1 MEPNVFFSPESP
13 ASLLSSSSSSSH
25 YTSPHLTSPPPSTR
39 FVTYNSCSITRLAS
53 LSCLRQDCPQTG
65 GHSPIT
71 TVATLA
77 DPNELFLPGER
88 QNNLA
93 MSSSSVPLL
102 RPPVPGN
109 RSNAG
114 SPRAPK
120 LTLGIPPSPNAKPVN
135 GNGVPAADAPQP
147 LSQPQPQQP
156 ARPAPPSL
164 RLATPMGSSQ
174 HVPQETTRVANGRPA
189 PPQLSTNGLGVNGHG
204 GSEGK
209 GSGPTSANS
218 QYSALSFAMGLRQGS
233 GGNSDPSSAI
243 GSVYSDGDGSVAMER
258 ENSVNG
264 LLPDLDKLSL
274 EKGRPLD
281 VEDLD
286 DEGWHAASE
295 QKKIVELGSLGEGA
309 GGAVTRCKLKDGKTV
324 FALKIITTDPNP
336 DVKKQIVRE
345 LNFNKDCASEHI
357 CRYYGAFMDKST
369 GTISIAMEFCEGG
382 SLDSIYKE
390 VKKLGG
396 RTGEKV
402 LGKVAEGVLNG
413 LTYLHSR
420 KIIHRDIKPSNIL
433 LCRDGQV
440 KLCDFGVSG
449 EFGTKG
455 DANTFIGTSYYM
467 APERITGQ
475 SYTITSDVWSLGVT
489 LLEVA
494 QHRFPFPA
502 DGTEMQPRAGL
513 IDLLTYIVRQPIPKL
528 KDEPENGIKWSE
540 NFKYFIECCLEKEP
554 PRRAT
559 PWRML
564 EHPWMQDMKNKKVN
578 MANFVKQVWGWE
590 E

>member
-1 MEPNVFFSPESP
+1 M
-13 ASLLSSSSSSSH
+13 SSNN
-25 YTSPHLTSPPPSTR
+25 TAD
-39 FVTYNSCSITRLAS
+39 LA
-53 LSCLRQDCPQTG
+53 T
-65 GHSPIT
+65 
-71 TVATLA
+71 AA
-77 DPNELFLPGER
+77 DPNELFLPGDR
-88 QNNLA
+88 QNNLVDN
-93 MSSSSVPLL
+93 MPSSTAAAAPVPLL
-102 RPPVPGN
+102 RPPVPGRN
-109 RSNAG
+109 RNNSNA
-114 SPRAPK
+114 PKPK
-120 LTLGIPPSPNAKPVN
+120 LTLGIPPSPNTRPLVN
-135 GNGVPAADAPQP
+135 GNPVPATQAAPPQIQP
-147 LSQPQPQQP
+147 PRP
-156 ARPAPPSL
+156 ANRPAPPQL
-164 RLATPMGSSQ
+164 RLATPMGSSSE
-174 HVPQETTRVANGRPA
+174 VPQEMPRMVNGRPA
-189 PPQLSTNGLGVNGHG
+189 PPPLVTTNVNDANNHSGNYTYLD
-204 GSEGK
+204 GK
-209 GSGPTSANS
+209 ASGPASASSSN
-218 QYSALSFAMGLRQGS
+218 YSTLSFAMGLRQPP
-233 GGNSDPSSAI
+233 GGTPDPSSAI
-243 GSVYSDGDGSVAMER
+243 SSVYSDR
-258 ENSVNG
+258 ENGVPERDNSSVNG
-264 LLPDLDKLSL
+264 LIPDLDKLSL

-281 VEDLD
+281 VDDLD
-286 DEGWHAASE
+286 DEGWLAASE

-309 GGAVTRCKLKDGKTV
+309 GGAVTRCRLKEGKTV

-345 LNFNKDCASEHI
+345 LNFNKHCASDHI

-369 GTISIAMEFCEGG
+369 GTISISMEFCEGG

-390 VKKLGG
+390 VRKLGG

-413 LTYLHSR
+413 LTYLHGR

-433 LCRDGQV
+433 LCRNGQV

-528 KDEPENGIKWSE
+528 KDEPQNGIRWSDS
-540 NFKYFIECCLEKEP
+540 FKYFIECCLEKEP

-564 EHPWMQDMKNKKVN
+564 EHPWMVDMKGKKKVN
-578 MANFVKQVWGWE
+578 MANFLKQVWDWKE
-590 E
+590 

>member
-1 MEPNVFFSPESP
+1 
-13 ASLLSSSSSSSH
+13 
-25 YTSPHLTSPPPSTR
+25 
-39 FVTYNSCSITRLAS
+39 
-53 LSCLRQDCPQTG
+53 
-65 GHSPIT
+65 
-71 TVATLA
+71 
-77 DPNELFLPGER
+77 
-88 QNNLA
+88 
-93 MSSSSVPLL
+93 MSSSPAVPLL
-102 RPPVPGN
+102 KPPVPGN
-109 RSNAG
+109 RSHNG

-120 LTLGIPPSPNAKPVN
+120 LTLGIPPSPNARPVPS
-135 GNGVPAADAPQP
+135 NGVPVAPP
-147 LSQPQPQQP
+147 VPDGPPQLQRPVN
-156 ARPAPPSL
+156 ARPAPPQL
-164 RLATPMGSSQ
+164 RLATPMGSSKDVSQ
-174 HVPQETTRVANGRPA
+174 VANGRP
-189 PPQLSTNGLGVNGHG
+189 PPLSLATSGLNEPNGQ
-204 GSEGK
+204 SRS
-209 GSGPTSANS
+209 GSGPASASSSN
-218 QYSALSFAMGLRQGS
+218 YSALSFAMGLRQPRGS
-233 GGNSDPSSAI
+233 TPDPSSAI
-243 GSVYSDGDGSVAMER
+243 SSVYSDREATAPMER
-258 ENSVNG
+258 ENSVTA
-264 LLPDLDKLSL
+264 LIPDLDKLSL

-281 VEDLD
+281 PDDLD
-286 DEGWHAASE
+286 DEGWLAASE

-345 LNFNKDCASEHI
+345 LNFNKDCASDHI
-357 CRYYGAFMDKST
+357 CKYYGAFMDKST

-528 KDEPENGIKWSE
+528 KDEEDHGIRWSS

-564 EHPWMQDMKNKKVN
+564 EHPWVLDMKNKKVN
-578 MANFVKQVWGWE
+578 MANFVRQVWGWNE
-590 E
+590 

>member
-1 MEPNVFFSPESP
+1 M
-13 ASLLSSSSSSSH
+13 
-25 YTSPHLTSPPPSTR
+25 ST
-39 FVTYNSCSITRLAS
+39 
-53 LSCLRQDCPQTG
+53 P
-65 GHSPIT
+65 
-71 TVATLA
+71 
-77 DPNELFLPGER
+77 
-88 QNNLA
+88 
-93 MSSSSVPLL
+93 SVPLL
-102 RPPVPGN
+102 KPPVPGN
-109 RSNAG
+109 RGGNG
-114 SPRAPK
+114 PRPPK
-120 LTLGIPPSPNAKPVN
+120 LTLGIPPSPNARPVTS
-135 GNGVPAADAPQP
+135 NGVSAPAPAPVP
-147 LSQPQPQQP
+147 APALAPEVPQLQRPST
-156 ARPAPPSL
+156 RPAPPQL
-164 RLATPMGSSQ
+164 RLATPKGSSKDVSQ
-174 HVPQETTRVANGRPA
+174 SNGRPA
-189 PPQLSTNGLGVNGHG
+189 PPPLATTGLNDPNGHSRS
-204 GSEGK
+204 GSFTYLDGK
-209 GSGPTSANS
+209 ASGPASASSSN
-218 QYSALSFAMGLRQGS
+218 YSALSFAMGLRQPH
-233 GGNSDPSSAI
+233 GNTPDPSSAI
-243 GSVYSDGDGSVAMER
+243 SSVYSDREGGVQMER
-258 ENSVNG
+258 DSSVNS
-264 LLPDLDKLSL
+264 LIPDLDKLSL

-281 VEDLD
+281 VDDLD
-286 DEGWHAASE
+286 DEGWLAASE

-309 GGAVTRCKLKDGKTV
+309 GGAVTRCRLKDSKTV

-433 LCRDGQV
+433 LCRNGQV

-513 IDLLTYIVRQPIPKL
+513 IDLLTYIVRQPIPQL
-528 KDEPENGIKWSE
+528 KDEPDNGIRWSE

-559 PWRML
+559 PWRMQ

-578 MANFVKQVWGWE
+578 MANFVRQVWGWDN
-590 E
+590 

>member
-1 MEPNVFFSPESP
+1 MDRSN
-13 ASLLSSSSSSSH
+13 
-25 YTSPHLTSPPPSTR
+25 
-39 FVTYNSCSITRLAS
+39 
-53 LSCLRQDCPQTG
+53 D
-65 GHSPIT
+65 

-77 DPNELFLPGER
+77 DPNELFLPGDR

-93 MSSSSVPLL
+93 MSTSSVPLL

-109 RSNAG
+109 RSNTS
-114 SPRAPK
+114 SPRAPR

-135 GNGVPAADAPQP
+135 GTSVPAVGNDAPQ
-147 LSQPQPQQP
+147 LQLPQPVS
-156 ARPAPPSL
+156 RPALPRL
-164 RLATPMGSSQ
+164 QLATPMGSSQ
-174 HVPQETTRVANGRPA
+174 SVPQESSLRPNGRPA
-189 PPQLSTNGLGVNGHG
+189 PPPLTTNVNGQNGLE
-204 GSEGK
+204 SK

-218 QYSALSFAMGLRQGS
+218 SYSALSFAMGLRQPA

-243 GSVYSDGDGSVAMER
+243 SSVYSDREGGAQMER

-324 FALKIITTDPNP
+324 FALKVSCSVESRFPWITPDIVHNPQIITTDPNP

-345 LNFNKDCASEHI
+345 LNFNKDCASDHI

-413 LTYLHSR
+413 LTYLHGR
-420 KIIHRDIKPSNIL
+420 KIIHRGRPCNDHVKSN
-433 LCRDGQV
+433 Q
-440 KLCDFGVSG
+440 
-449 EFGTKG
+449 
-455 DANTFIGTSYYM
+455 
-467 APERITGQ
+467 
-475 SYTITSDVWSLGVT
+475 
-489 LLEVA
+489 
-494 QHRFPFPA
+494 
-502 DGTEMQPRAGL
+502 
-513 IDLLTYIVRQPIPKL
+513 
-528 KDEPENGIKWSE
+528 
-540 NFKYFIECCLEKEP
+540 
-554 PRRAT
+554 
-559 PWRML
+559 
-564 EHPWMQDMKNKKVN
+564 
-578 MANFVKQVWGWE
+578 MANRFYRH
-590 E
+590 

>member
-1 MEPNVFFSPESP
+1 M
-13 ASLLSSSSSSSH
+13 
-25 YTSPHLTSPPPSTR
+25 
-39 FVTYNSCSITRLAS
+39 
-53 LSCLRQDCPQTG
+53 
-65 GHSPIT
+65 
-71 TVATLA
+71 
-77 DPNELFLPGER
+77 
-88 QNNLA
+88 
-93 MSSSSVPLL
+93 SSVPLL
-102 RPPVPGN
+102 RTPVP
-109 RSNAG
+109 SNQRNNG
-114 SPRAPK
+114 TPRAPK

-135 GNGVPAADAPQP
+135 GNGGDAMVAPP
-147 LSQPQPQQP
+147 QPQPAP
-156 ARPAPPSL
+156 SRPAL
-164 RLATPMGSSQ
+164 RLATPMINPNA
-174 HVPQETTRVANGRPA
+174 PQPVNRIANGRPG
-189 PPQLSTNGLGVNGHG
+189 PPSLALSTGGLGVNGQPTLKTNGG
-204 GSEGK
+204 GSN
-209 GSGPTSANS
+209 PISANS
-218 QYSALSFAMGLRQGS
+218 SVSTADIARGLRESGGSDPASAISSFDDEGNDQLEGENGVSALSF
-233 GGNSDPSSAI
+233 
-243 GSVYSDGDGSVAMER
+243 
-258 ENSVNG
+258 
-264 LLPDLDKLSL
+264 DLDRLSL

-286 DEGWHAASE
+286 DKGWHAASE
-295 QKKIVELGSLGEGA
+295 QKKIIELGSLGEGA

-357 CRYYGAFMDKST
+357 CRYYGAFMDKTS

-433 LCRDGQV
+433 LCRNGQV

-528 KDEPENGIKWSE
+528 KDEPENRIKWSD

-578 MANFVKQVWGWE
+578 MANFITQVWDWKN
-590 E
+590 